1 MGSKQNHPSW
11 LIDVTSGYSLS
22 LQLLS
27 VTSRLC
33 MSVRCIFQILFT
45 CCICCAITCHINF
58 NEMITFFF
66 VYRPEGTPFEDGTFK
81 LTVEFTEEYPN
92 KPPTVRFISKMFHP
106 NVYADGSICLD
117 ILQNRWSPTYD
128 VSSILTSIQSLLDEP
143 NPNSPANSQAAQL
156 YQENKREYEKRV
168 SAIVEQSWRDS

>member
-1 MGSKQNHPSW
+1 MIAS
-11 LIDVTSGYSLS
+11 TSIMKRMRKKIYIYCACLEVMIIIN
-22 LQLLS
+22 QF
-27 VTSRLC
+27 
-33 MSVRCIFQILFT
+33 IFKPF
-45 CCICCAITCHINF
+45 
-58 NEMITFFF
+58 
-66 VYRPEGTPFEDGTFK
+66 RPEGTPFEDGTFK
-81 LTVEFTEEYPN
+81 LVIEFSEEYPN
-92 KPPTVRFISKMFHP
+92 KPPTVRFLSKMFHP

-168 SAIVEQSWRDS
+168 SAIVEQSWNDS

>member
-1 MGSKQNHPSW
+1 MLNTKVWNIIFFI
-11 LIDVTSGYSLS
+11 IDKYIFLNLS
-22 LQLLS
+22 FL
-27 VTSRLC
+27 T
-33 MSVRCIFQILFT
+33 T
-45 CCICCAITCHINF
+45 
-58 NEMITFFF
+58 
-66 VYRPEGTPFEDGTFK
+66 GTFK
-81 LTVEFTEEYPN
+81 LTIEFTEEYPN

-168 SAIVEQSWRDS
+168 SAIVEQSWRDC

>member
-1 MGSKQNHPSW
+1 MSTPARRRLMRDFKRLQEDPPAGVSGAPSENNIMVW
-11 LIDVTSGYSLS
+11 NAPV
-22 LQLLS
+22 
-27 VTSRLC
+27 
-33 MSVRCIFQILFT
+33 
-45 CCICCAITCHINF
+45 
-58 NEMITFFF
+58 F
-66 VYRPEGTPFEDGTFK
+66 VIGTFK

-168 SAIVEQSWRDS
+168 SAIVEQSWRDICCLFNKNGDFNHRRKFFKRLF